1 MRGEQLKRNDEG
13 WESEP
18 PGLSYIWPDKIPHQT
33 RRTPIA
39 TDFDEIIER
48 RESSSLKWERYRGRD
63 IIPLWV
69 ADMDFRS
76 PPAII
81 EALRHRSDHGVFGYT
96 LPPPGL
102 ADAVVEHLRNDY
114 DWSIDPAWIVW
125 LPGLVPGLNLACQA
139 VGDDGDEVLSAVP
152 VYPPFLSAPRN
163 SHRNLVTTRLVEDDQ
178 RWVFDLADME
188 RAITPRTRLLLFC
201 NPHNPVGRTFSR
213 EELLHVAELCER
225 HRLFICSDEIHAG
238 LILDRNKK
246 HIPIATLS
254 SEIASRTITLLA
266 PSKTF
271 NIPGLGCAFA
281 VISDPGLRG
290 RFLRAMDGIVPHVNA
305 LGFAAALAAYRDCGD
320 WHRELLDYLRGN
332 RDMVET
338 AIRGIKGLTMQHVEA
353 TYLAWIDTR
362 QSGIKDP
369 TAFFEQA
376 GVGLSR
382 GDDFDGSGFVRLNF
396 GCPRP
401 LLRKALD
408 RMAAATGNNLS

>member
-1 MRGEQLKRNDEG
+1 MTIG
-13 WESEP
+13 WESET
-18 PGLSYIWPDKIPHQT
+18 PGLSYIWPDKFPQHI
-33 RRTPIA
+33 RRNLIA

-76 PPAII
+76 PPPII
-81 EALRHRSDHGVFGYT
+81 DALRHRSDHGVFGYT

-102 ADAVVEHLRNDY
+102 ADAVGEQLRNDY
-114 DWSIDPAWIVW
+114 DWSIDPEWIVW
-125 LPGLVPGLNLACQA
+125 LPGLVPGLNLACHA

-163 SHRNLVTTRLVEDDQ
+163 SRRNLVTTHLVDDGH

-188 RAITPRTRLLLFC
+188 RAISSRTRLLLFC
-201 NPHNPVGRTFSR
+201 NPHNPVGRAFNR
-213 EELLHVAELCER
+213 EELHRVAELCER

-238 LILDRNKK
+238 LILDTDKK

-271 NIPGLGCAFA
+271 NIPGLGCALA
-281 VISDPGLRG
+281 VIPDPGLRG

-305 LGFAAALAAYRDCGD
+305 LGFAAALAAYRDCGA

-332 RDMVET
+332 RDLVEK
-338 AIRGIKGLTMQHVEA
+338 AISGMEGLSMHHVEA

-362 QSGIKDP
+362 TSGIKDP

-382 GDDFDGSGFVRLNF
+382 GDDFNGPGFVRLNF

-408 RMAAATGNNLS
+408 RMAEAIDGKLS